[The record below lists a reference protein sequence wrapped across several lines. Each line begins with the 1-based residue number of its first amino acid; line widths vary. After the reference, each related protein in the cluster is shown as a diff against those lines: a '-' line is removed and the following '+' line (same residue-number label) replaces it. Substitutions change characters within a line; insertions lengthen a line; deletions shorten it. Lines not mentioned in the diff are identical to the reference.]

1 MPGSK
6 PLCLSSNSHHCL
18 CFPSNGGGIAGSFQV
33 LWVTNLVQ
41 HCKAIMAKS
50 TKKTLIRLV
59 STEGSGTFYVARTKG
74 KTNLM
79 LRKYDKKLR
88 RHVMFKEAK
97 MK

>member
-1 MPGSK
+1 
-6 PLCLSSNSHHCL
+6 
-18 CFPSNGGGIAGSFQV
+18 
-33 LWVTNLVQ
+33 
-41 HCKAIMAKS
+41 MAKS
-50 TKKTLIRLV
+50 SKKTLIRLV

>member
-1 MPGSK
+1 MDHKS
-6 PLCLSSNSHHCL
+6 
-18 CFPSNGGGIAGSFQV
+18 GIKY
-33 LWVTNLVQ
+33 NL
-41 HCKAIMAKS
+41 IMAKS

-59 STEGSGTFYVARTKG
+59 STEGSGVFYVARTKG